1 MLSFFGRRIAIL
13 FGMISR
19 MARAQDDNLFTHA
32 EIRIFDL
39 NKIFFYLLMEIPQVV
54 AITIK
59 GLKRRTYEYNKDSFM
74 FSKIS
79 IVSYSAS
86 IARSYSVTDVLV

>member
-1 MLSFFGRRIAIL
+1 MHSFFGRRVAIL
-13 FGMISR
+13 LGMISIR
-19 MARAQDDNLFTHA
+19 ARAQDDNMFTHA

-59 GLKRRTYEYNKDSFM
+59 ELKRGTFEYNRDSFM
-74 FSKIS
+74 FSKIG

-86 IARSYSVTDVLV
+86 IARNM

>member
-1 MLSFFGRRIAIL
+1 MHSFFGRRVAIL
-13 FGMISR
+13 LGMISR
-19 MARAQDDNLFTHA
+19 RARAHDDNMFTHA

-59 GLKRRTYEYNKDSFM
+59 ELKRGTFEYNRDSFM

-86 IARSYSVTDVLV
+86 IARYM

>member
-1 MLSFFGRRIAIL
+1 MHSFFGRRVAIL
-13 FGMISR
+13 LGMISR
-19 MARAQDDNLFTHA
+19 RARAQDDNMFTHA

-59 GLKRRTYEYNKDSFM
+59 ELKRGTFEYNRDSFM
-74 FSKIS
+74 FSKIG

-86 IARSYSVTDVLV
+86 IARNM

>member
-1 MLSFFGRRIAIL
+1 MHSFFGRRVAIL
-13 FGMISR
+13 LRMISR
-19 MARAQDDNLFTHA
+19 RARAQDDNMFTHA

-59 GLKRRTYEYNKDSFM
+59 EFKRGTFEYNRDSFM

-86 IARSYSVTDVLV
+86 IARYM